1 MKELVAWVFGAGL
14 FLNAALFVPQA
25 VRLWRTRRAE
35 GVSLWT
41 FAGFNA
47 LQITGVLQGYFQH
60 DLALMIG
67 MAASLLTCGS
77 VTLLAGRYHLV
88 ARGVKPAVSQSNRV

>member
-1 MKELVAWVFGAGL
+1 MKAIIAWVFGAGL

-25 VRLWRTRRAE
+25 LRLWRTQRAE
-35 GVSLWT
+35 GVSLST

-47 LQITGVLQGYFQH
+47 LQITGVLQGYFQR

-77 VTLLAGRYHLV
+77 VTLLAARYQLV
-88 ARGVKPAVSQSNRV
+88 GNTPGATTSIPRRP